1 MPPFTRDIAMTKLIR
16 PDLGELLSQLK
27 PQAGEERSAMTVP
40 ISPADPP
47 DDTMLF
53 EAADDPAR
61 RFHLPTYRIATVR
74 AGTGDQ
80 FRVRFAQAAAGATLE
95 VFLEPFVP
103 ASLGDTA
110 AGTAPLDHV
119 VSAVLVFEP
128 AELAGV
134 RRELPF
140 TEVQRVDGLVRLA
153 LTVPTATETSDLYW
167 ALTRPENRARLLVR
181 RLIDVA
187 VPVVVTAERPRPDRI
202 DVIATPPVEVFIDPT
217 VHIDPRIFRF
227 EPIVQQDPLHD
238 PDPTV
243 VLRADPVILQ
253 PEVLQPD
260 VLQPQVIAQPDVA
273 VLNQRFAVD
282 RITQLP
288 SFARFGALG
297 LGPVGDIGEL
307 TPVRRRI
314 PGRVRGGIDAGRAVG
329 LPGRVDIDPVV
340 IDPVVIGPVVVDPVR
355 PPTTVTLYRRTTRSL
370 EVVPA
375 PQPFVFSPTLHDYVF
390 AGVAPSGAPGALV
403 LDQFEF
409 EGTFH
414 SYYRS
419 SGRPEIAYFLPDG
432 FKLARLPQRPRSPF
446 MSVQFDSTDGTIE
459 QATATVVLAAAA
471 WTDPERLADAAA
483 RLSRRIDGGA
493 THVDLQP
500 LIADSSRLSLRLAL
514 PGEDAQDIPS
524 AVIDLRTVLRTGIE
538 VPLGRFQ
545 RLFDALQ
552 GGGAAVLTGEVEV
565 RLDHPDRPA
574 EKVPFEARFDDLA
587 GDAVDVA
594 VTSRPDGTG
603 FDVSVLNACESP
615 LRIDAATARTSTGP
629 VAVEGM
635 PPADA
640 PPLAPAAQAGLRVAA
655 SGETPV
661 VDVDVTVLPDRAAIW
676 DAVCDETTSFLQR
689 QVTVRTPAVMFD
701 AAQGVIEVTVEIGP
715 AAGGLT
721 STVTLRPDTL
731 ETVAT
736 VPVPFGD
743 VVVEKE
749 DAGSYRYR
757 VTAVRADRVTEGDWK
772 TRTAGVLW
780 IVTGDVA

>member
-1 MPPFTRDIAMTKLIR
+1 MPPFTRDITQTKLIR

-40 ISPADPP
+40 LSPADPP
-47 DDTMLF
+47 GDTMLF
-53 EAADDPAR
+53 EAPDDPAR

-74 AGTGDQ
+74 AGTGEQ
-80 FRVRFAQAAAGATLE
+80 FRVRFAATAAGATLE
-95 VFLEPFVP
+95 VFLEPLVP
-103 ASLGDTA
+103 DALGDAA

-119 VSAVLVFEP
+119 VSAVLQFEP

-140 TEVQRVDGLVRLA
+140 TEMQHVDGLVRIA
-153 LTVPTATETSDLYW
+153 LTVTTATETSDLYW

-202 DVIATPPVEVFIDPT
+202 DVIVTPPVEVFIDPT

-227 EPIVQQDPLHD
+227 EPVEQEDPLLD

-243 VLRADPVILQ
+243 VFEPQVEAVVLQ
-253 PEVLQPD
+253 PEVLQPEVFVQPE
-260 VLQPQVIAQPDVA
+260 VLQPEVLLQPEA
-273 VLNQRFAVD
+273 VVLQRFAVD

-297 LGPVGDIGEL
+297 LGAVGEVGEL

-314 PGRVRGGIDAGRAVG
+314 RRRVRDGIDVG
-329 LPGRVDIDPVV
+329 PV
-340 IDPVVIGPVVVDPVR
+340 VVVDPVR
-355 PPTTVTLYRRTTRSL
+355 PPAPAILYRRTTRSL

-375 PQPFVFSPTLHDYVF
+375 PQPFVFSPDLHAYVF

-409 EGTFH
+409 DGTFH

-419 SGRPEIAYFLPDG
+419 SGRPEVAYFLPDG

-446 MSVQFDSTDGTIE
+446 MSVQFDSADGTIE
-459 QATATVVLAAAA
+459 SATATVVLAAAA
-471 WTDPERLADAAA
+471 WSDPERLADAAA
-483 RLSRRIDGGA
+483 RLGQRIDGGA
-493 THVDLQP
+493 TQVDLQP

-514 PGEDAQDIPS
+514 PGEDAQDTPS

-552 GGGAAVLTGEVEV
+552 GAGAAVLTGEVEV

-587 GDAVDVA
+587 GEAADIEVR
-594 VTSRPDGTG
+594 SRPDGTG
-603 FDVSVLNACESP
+603 FDVTVVNACESP
-615 LRIDAATARTSTGP
+615 LRVDSATAQTSAGP
-629 VAVEGM
+629 VAIEGM
-635 PPADA
+635 PAVDA
-640 PPLAPAAQAGLRVAA
+640 APLAPAAQIVLRVAA
-655 SGETPV
+655 SAETPE
-661 VDVDVTVLPDRAAIW
+661 VDVDVSVLPDRAAIW

-689 QVTVRTPAVMFD
+689 QVAVRTPAVMFD
-701 AAQGVIEVTVEIGP
+701 AAQGVIEVVVEIGP

-721 STVTLRPDTL
+721 STVTLRPDAL

>member
-40 ISPADPP
+40 VSPADPP

-74 AGTGDQ
+74 AGAGEQ

-95 VFLEPFVP
+95 VFLEPVV
-103 ASLGDTA
+103 AEALGDAA

-140 TEVQRVDGLVRLA
+140 TEVQHVDGLVRLA
-153 LTVPTATETSDLYW
+153 LTVTTATETSDLYW

-202 DVIATPPVEVFIDPT
+202 DVIATPPVQVFIDPT

-227 EPIVQQDPLHD
+227 EPVVEPDPLHD

-243 VLRADPVILQ
+243 VLRADPVVLQ
-253 PEVLQPD
+253 PEVLQPE
-260 VLQPQVIAQPDVA
+260 VLQPEVIAQADLVVQPEVA

-288 SFARFGALG
+288 AFARFGGLG
-297 LGPVGDIGEL
+297 LGPVGEVGEL
-307 TPVRRRI
+307 TPARRRI
-314 PGRVRGGIDAGRAVG
+314 RRRVFDGAEVG
-329 LPGRVDIDPVV
+329 PLVVDPVV
-340 IDPVVIGPVVVDPVR
+340 VGPVVDPVR

-409 EGTFH
+409 DGTFH

-419 SGRPEIAYFLPDG
+419 SGRPEVAYFLPDG

-446 MSVQFDSTDGTIE
+446 MSVQFDSADGTIE

-471 WTDPERLADAAA
+471 WTDPDRLADAAA
-483 RLSRRIDGGA
+483 RLSQRIDGGA
-493 THVDLQP
+493 TRVDLQP

-514 PGEDAQDIPS
+514 PGEDAQDVPS

-594 VTSRPDGTG
+594 VTPRPDGTG
-603 FDVSVLNACESP
+603 FDVSVVNACESP
-615 LRIDAATARTSTGP
+615 VRLDSATARTSTGM
-629 VAVEGM
+629 VTVEGM

-640 PPLAPAAQAGLRVAA
+640 VPLAPAAQAGLRVAA
-655 SGETPV
+655 SAETPV

-689 QVTVRTPAVMFD
+689 QVTVRTPSVMFD
-701 AAQGVIEVTVEIGP
+701 VAQGVIEVTVEIGP

-757 VTAVRADRVTEGDWK
+757 VTAVRADRISEGDWK